1 MLTLMSYFDP
11 AWPKLPFGCDTCWE
25 LLLCWAQG
33 FWDAQEKMPHCFFTS
48 LPSGPRAAQQKH
60 LLVLK
65 AVNPLGVP
73 GLYLTQK
80 EKWILTLKLVIEH
93 QTFCSLHLELGMIF
107 NFPPLPFSEI
117 QFFLWYPA
125 QIITFFPYWGLSF
138 SSLSLETECLIYQV
152 LMKEPEI

>member
-1 MLTLMSYFDP
+1 
-11 AWPKLPFGCDTCWE
+11 
-25 LLLCWAQG
+25 
-33 FWDAQEKMPHCFFTS
+33 MPHCFFTS

-93 QTFCSLHLELGMIF
+93 QTFCSLHLAIYEKLMLASHYWGNNLVPCRLAPRAPSPPSLQHRAGFPGWGLGTETPSGVRVF
-107 NFPPLPFSEI
+107 FF
-117 QFFLWYPA
+117 FFLLP
-125 QIITFFPYWGLSF
+125 PVGKLGCGLAGLRGGGEGV
-138 SSLSLETECLIYQV
+138 SSSDLKTRREGDD
-152 LMKEPEI
+152 